1 MGKDIT
7 TNEFDIYT
15 LPSPPKE
22 VGNSEEN
29 LNSSSGTTASQ
40 KSHSGSPHKESI
52 ITSAITNESHQNHNH
67 EQNNGSVHSSPV
79 KKKHNHRNHNNNQV
93 KFLISIIIPSPW

>member
-15 LPSPPKE
+15 LPSPPKD

-52 ITSAITNESHQNHNH
+52 ITSAITTNESHQNHNH

-93 KFLISIIIPSPW
+93 KI